1 MRLSK
6 SLLLSRFVG
15 PLLLLSSS
23 IPTFAQKD
31 IAIKSPNGHLT
42 FTFKLTKETPTY
54 RVDYKGTE
62 VIGESSLG
70 LDFVEGGAFGN
81 RLKVGTPT
89 YFNAEENY
97 DLVVGKTKYVYS
109 YSKAVSI
116 PLTERTSA
124 RQVNLAVRMFND
136 AVAFRYEFPVQSS
149 WAAYELTDEKSTF
162 NISGNPKIRA
172 MLLGNYN
179 TSHEKYYSKMP
190 LNEVRNDTLINMP
203 ALFEFPNNIFMA
215 ITEANLRD
223 YAGMYLKKKDGYLTT
238 QLSPLPGQSGL
249 KVKATLPHQSPWRVM
264 LISDRIGD
272 LMESTTITSLCNS
285 KIKQD
290 FSWLKPGKT
299 SFHWWNG
306 DITPDTTFAPGIN
319 FETNK
324 YYIDFCADNGIE
336 YHSVIGYGGFPWY
349 VSDAAGYGAVGKN
362 TDVTRTVP
370 TLDMQQVCDYAKSR
384 GVGIHV
390 WVHWYAVYRQLEEAF
405 TQFEKWGIKGMMVD
419 FMDRDDQE
427 MVNIQEEILQA
438 AARHKLFIQF
448 HGTFKP
454 TGLSRTFPNELTRE
468 GTYNY
473 ENNKWLSKPIG
484 ADHDLDI
491 PFTRGLAGPAD
502 YHLGGFRAVPPGDFK
517 RQYTR
522 PLMGGTRAHMLA
534 MYVVL
539 ESYLAMVADYP
550 EAYLGQPGFDFLQK
564 VPTTWDETKVPAA
577 ELDRFATTAR
587 RSGTDWFM
595 GTINSSTARKI
606 SIPLAFLGKGTYK
619 AKIYSDAAD
628 AATQPNHLTISERI
642 VTAADS
648 MEADLAAG
656 GGQVVYFV
664 KMVE

>member
-1 MRLSK
+1 MHFSK
-6 SLLLSRFVG
+6 YLPCRFVGLSLLLISFHA
-15 PLLLLSSS
+15 
-23 IPTFAQKD
+23 TFAQKPVT
-31 IAIKSPNGHLT
+31 IKSPNGNLT
-42 FTFKLTKETPTY
+42 FTFQLTRDTPTY
-54 RVDYKGTE
+54 KVDYKGTE
-62 VIGESSLG
+62 LIGESTLG
-70 LDFVEGGAFGN
+70 LNFTEGGAFGQ
-81 RLKVGTPT
+81 RLKMGTPD

-116 PLTERTSA
+116 PLTERASS
-124 RQVNLAVRMFND
+124 RQVNLVVRMFND
-136 AVAFRYEFPVQSS
+136 AVAFRYEYPVQSS
-149 WAAYELTDEKSTF
+149 WAAYELREENSTF
-162 NISGNPKIRA
+162 HVQGNPKIRA
-172 MLLGNYN
+172 MLLGSYT
-179 TSHEKYYSKMP
+179 TSHEKYYTKMP
-190 LNEVRNDTLINMP
+190 LSEVKNDTLMNMP
-203 ALFEFPNNIFMA
+203 ALFEFPNGMYMA

-223 YAGMYLKKKDGYLTT
+223 YAGMYLRKKDGYLTT
-238 QLSPLPGQSGL
+238 QLSPLPGSSGV
-249 KVKATLPHQSPWRVM
+249 KVKANLPHQSSWRVM
-264 LISDRIGD
+264 LISDRIGE
-272 LMESTTITSLCNS
+272 LMESTTLTSLCNS
-285 KIKQD
+285 KIKMD

-319 FETNK
+319 FATNK

-336 YHSVIGYGGFPWY
+336 YHSVIGYGGMPWY

-362 TDVTRTVP
+362 TDVTKTVP
-370 TLDMQQVCDYAKSR
+370 TLDMQQVCDYAKQR

-390 WVHWYAVYRQLEEAF
+390 WVHWYALYRQLEEAF

-427 MVNIQEEILQA
+427 MVKIQEEILQA

-448 HGTFKP
+448 HGAFKP

-473 ENNKWLSKPIG
+473 ENNKWLPQPVS

-539 ESYLAMVADYP
+539 ESYLTMVADYP
-550 EAYLGQPGFDFLQK
+550 EAYLKQPGFDFLQK
-564 VPTTWDETKVPAA
+564 IPTTWDETKIPAA
-577 ELDRFATTAR
+577 EVGAYATTAR
-587 RSGTDWFM
+587 RSGTDWYV
-595 GTINSSTARKI
+595 GTINNSTARKI
-606 SIPLAFLGKGTYK
+606 TIPLAFLKKGSYR
-619 AKIYSDAAD
+619 AKIYADAAD
-628 AATQPNHLTISERI
+628 VDKNPNHLAISERV
-642 VTAADS
+642 VTATDS
-648 MEADLAAG
+648 IEATLAAS
-656 GGQVVYFV
+656 GGQVIHFV
-664 KMVE
+664 KIGE